1 MITSLLCLAFPLLLI
16 YAAWHDV
23 STMTIPN
30 WVSITL
36 AAVFVPAAFAA
47 GLSAEQIGWHL
58 MFGAAVLIGCAV
70 LFYLN
75 VFGGGDAKV
84 IAAASLWTGLGASA
98 PFVFGM
104 AIAGGALAGLLI
116 VRPEGRL
123 FFVNAQNVAE
133 RIGALVDGLDA
144 GLENVGFIVIGVFIA
159 SWLLSAAIYR
169 YKRYDELPVRRAA

>member
-30 WVSITL
+30 WVSILL
-36 AAVFVPAAFAA
+36 AALFVPAAMAA
-47 GLSAEQIGWHL
+47 GLSFEQIGWHL
-58 MFGAAVLIGCAV
+58 VFGAGVLIACAG

-98 PFVFGM
+98 PFVMGM

-116 VRPEGRL
+116 ALRRMKIQTKKAWLARLLSPEEG
-123 FFVNAQNVAE
+123 APYAVAIA
-133 RIGALVDGLDA
+133 IGALVAAPASPVLAA
-144 GLENVGFIVIGVFIA
+144 GLMGIA
-159 SWLLSAAIYR
+159 
-169 YKRYDELPVRRAA
+169 

>member
-47 GLSAEQIGWHL
+47 GLPAEQIGWHL
-58 MFGAAVLIGCAV
+58 VFGAAVLIGCAT

-84 IAAASLWTGLGASA
+84 IAAASLWTGMAASA
-98 PFVFGM
+98 PFVLWM
-104 AIAGGALAGLLI
+104 VIAGGALAGFLIALRRMQIKTTKAWLL
-116 VRPEGRL
+116 RMLSPEEG
-123 FFVNAQNVAE
+123 APYAVAMA
-133 RIGALVDGLDA
+133 IGALMAAPASPVLAA
-144 GLENVGFIVIGVFIA
+144 GISGMAV
-159 SWLLSAAIYR
+159 
-169 YKRYDELPVRRAA
+169 